1 MLAKDNGSSDFIWET
16 DHEARNKLWKARHEW
31 WYAGLALEPGKKVN
45 HCPHNIIINTH
56 NILYYHYIC
65 QLLVIEEI
73 HTLPH

>member
-45 HCPHNIIINTH
+45 HCNTIYIYILL
-56 NILYYHYIC
+56 NILYYHYM
-65 QLLVIEEI
+65 LFL
-73 HTLPH
+73 